1 MPAEDLD
8 EPATRSLSGRVL
20 IGGGI
25 LLALG
30 STLALVL
37 SNDLRYL
44 RLGIIAALWAALVG
58 AFLAAKYRGRISD
71 RDTRAAELQ
80 QVYELELEREIA
92 ARREYELRLE
102 QEIRNEAEEKSR
114 HDVAALREEL
124 RSLRQTLES
133 LLGGE
138 VLVERFA
145 LAQSTRMRA
154 IGEDGRPLRS
164 APLKR
169 LAAGMNGSERPSE
182 PVTERF
188 QPVRDEPGP
197 PSLRR
202 VPPVREEPGPPS
214 QRRMEPVR
222 DQPGQ
227 PSLRRVEPVRDGPGP
242 PSQRRMEPVREEP
255 GPQSLRRVEPVRDEP
270 HHPAPR
276 SAEGPVWPTREP
288 ALPRTRPVQGLR
300 PDQSPVVPPRA
311 PVSSRGGEP
320 PRVNR
325 PRAPET
331 EPPPRIIEPTWVP
344 EPPRPTPRA
353 EESGP
358 SWTAEPPRATP
369 PTRDTAEP
377 SRTPWEERLFARPAH
392 PAEMSDRWF
401 GPDAF
406 GDRPPGPDIAERLDE
421 DWTPS
426 WERDED
432 EAPGRHRPPPEP
444 PPAGRRHRADETPAP
459 ARRHARPEEPAE
471 SGGGRRRRAEGA
483 PTWQETR
490 QTDEPVNGEY
500 PGWRPDRS
508 ERSGSHASGH
518 SVADLL
524 AAHGATNPRRRRRR
538 ED

>member
-58 AFLAAKYRGRISD
+58 AFLAAKYRGRIGD

-114 HDVAALREEL
+114 HDVASLREEL
-124 RSLRQTLES
+124 RSLRQTLEN

-169 LAAGMNGSERPSE
+169 LAAGMNGSDRPPE
-182 PVTERF
+182 PLTERF
-188 QPVRDEPGP
+188 EPVRDEPGP

-202 VPPVREEPGPPS
+202 VPPVRTEPGPSS
-214 QRRMEPVR
+214 QRRMQPVR
-222 DQPGQ
+222 DQPDQ
-227 PSLRRVEPVRDGPGP
+227 PSMRRVEPVLDAPGP
-242 PSQRRMEPVREEP
+242 PSSRRVKPVREEP
-255 GPQSLRRVEPVRDEP
+255 ATSSLRRAEPVREAPGPPSLRRVEPVRDEP
-270 HHPAPR
+270 RPPAPR
-276 SAEGPVWPTREP
+276 GADGPVWPTREP
-288 ALPRTRPVQGLR
+288 ALPRTRPVQGSR

-311 PVSSRGGEP
+311 PESSRGS
-320 PRVNR
+320 
-325 PRAPET
+325 

-353 EESGP
+353 EPSGP
-358 SWTAEPPRATP
+358 
-369 PTRDTAEP
+369 AEP
-377 SRTPWEERLFARPAH
+377 SRAPWEERLFARPTH

-406 GDRPPGPDIAERLDE
+406 ADQPPGPDIADQLDE

-432 EAPGRHRPPPEP
+432 EAPGRHRPPPTP

-459 ARRHARPEEPAE
+459 GRRHARPEEPAE
-471 SGGGRRRRAEGA
+471 SGGGRRRRAEGT
-483 PTWQETR
+483 PSWQEAR
-490 QTDEPVNGEY
+490 QADEPVNGAEA
-500 PGWRPDRS
+500 GWRPDRS

-524 AAHGATNPRRRRRR
+524 AAHGDTKPRRRRRR